1 MWVRVCLHILT
12 KEAVDECL
20 HMRMREEVDDSLFT
34 YADEGRCC

>member
-1 MWVRVCLHILT
+1 MRVCLHILT

-20 HMRMREEVDDSLFT
+20 HMRMREDVDDSLFT